1 MRDFNTFMGQ
11 LKSTNATLDFF
22 VDFPKIRQ
30 KVKSMEISLC
40 TLNYLIGK
48 RDLKEAVTALW
59 DHDRSIFQVMSIL
72 IALHPSKN
80 MKVLDE
86 GGGDVRLCTLFDS
99 VDGVMTFLTETGLAD
114 ILTNQEITNLVDYV
128 FGVETGL
135 DSNARK
141 NRSGKLMEH
150 LIGEAFKEA
159 GIKYLE
165 QVPSRNYP
173 EVASVLGPDK
183 KVFDFAVTTPLK
195 TYLIEVNFYSGG
207 GSKLNEVA
215 RSYAEIGPKINQLLG
230 YEFVWITDG
239 KGWFLAR
246 NKLQKAF
253 DVIPSVYNIL
263 TLKDFLHKLQNEL
276 C

>member
-11 LKSTNATLDFF
+11 LKSTNVTLDFF

-30 KVKSMEISLC
+30 RVKSMEISLC
-40 TLNYLIGK
+40 TLNYLVGK
-48 RDLKEAVTALW
+48 KNLKGAVTALW
-59 DHDRSIFQVMSIL
+59 NRDRSVFQVMSIL
-72 IALHPSKN
+72 IALHSSRN
-80 MKVLDE
+80 TEVLDR
-86 GGGDVRLCTLFDS
+86 GGDKKRLCTLFDS

-114 ILTNQEITNLVDYV
+114 VLRNQEITNLVDYV

-150 LIGEAFKEA
+150 LIGEAFKDT

-173 EVASVLGPDK
+173 EVASALGTDEK
-183 KVFDFAVTTPLK
+183 TFDFVVTTPLK

-215 RSYAEIGPKINQLLG
+215 RSYSEIGRKINQLPG

-239 KGWFLAR
+239 KGWFSAR
-246 NKLQKAF
+246 NKLQEAF
-253 DVIPSVYNIL
+253 AAIPSIYNIL
-263 TLKDFLHKLQNEL
+263 TLKDFLHDLQNKI

>member
-11 LKSTNATLDFF
+11 LKSTNVTLDFF

-30 KVKSMEISLC
+30 RVKSMEISLC
-40 TLNYLIGK
+40 TLNYLVGK
-48 RDLKEAVTALW
+48 KNLKGAVTALW
-59 DHDRSIFQVMSIL
+59 NRDRSVFQVMSIL
-72 IALHPSKN
+72 IALHSSRN
-80 MKVLDE
+80 TEVLDR
-86 GGGDVRLCTLFDS
+86 GGDKKRLCTLFDS

-114 ILTNQEITNLVDYV
+114 VLRNQEITNLVDYV

-150 LIGEAFKEA
+150 LIGEAFKDT

-173 EVASVLGPDK
+173 EVASALGTDEK
-183 KVFDFAVTTPLK
+183 KFDFVVTTPLK

-215 RSYAEIGPKINQLLG
+215 RSYSEIGRKINQLPG

-239 KGWFLAR
+239 KGWFSAR
-246 NKLQKAF
+246 NKLQEAF
-253 DVIPSVYNIL
+253 AAIPSIYNIL
-263 TLKDFLHKLQNEL
+263 TLKDFLHDLQNKI

>member
-1 MRDFNTFMGQ
+1 MRDFDTFMGQ

-30 KVKSMEISLC
+30 RVKSMEISLC

-48 RDLKEAVTALW
+48 KNLKGAVTALW
-59 DHDRSIFQVMSIL
+59 NRDRSVFQVMSIL
-72 IALHPSKN
+72 IALRSSRN
-80 MKVLDE
+80 TKVLDR
-86 GGGDVRLCTLFDS
+86 GGNDERLCTLFDS

-114 ILTNQEITNLVDYV
+114 VLRNQEITNLVDYV

-150 LIGEAFKEA
+150 LIGEAFKDA
-159 GIKYLE
+159 GITYSE
-165 QVPSRNYP
+165 QVRSRNYP
-173 EVASVLGPDK
+173 EVASALGTDEK
-183 KVFDFAVTTPLK
+183 KFDFAVKTSLK
-195 TYLIEVNFYSGG
+195 TYLIEVNFYSSG

-215 RSYAEIGPKINQLLG
+215 RSYTEIGRRINQLPS

-239 KGWFLAR
+239 KGWFSAR
-246 NKLQKAF
+246 NKLQEAF
-253 DVIPSVYNIL
+253 AAIPSIYNIS
-263 TLKDFLHKLQNEL
+263 TLKDFLHALQNEI